1 MVIYRLYLSIKANSK
16 QYQTVILDKKQN
28 NNSYYRLDSITMI
41 NTKIPTPKIIFFDID
56 DTLSRNGEIAP
67 HNKATLEALAKTDI
81 KLVISTGRSKPIL
94 PLDILALLEADV
106 LDAIICMNGQYS
118 FDNERVIS
126 DYPLSSEQA
135 ATISELCRSSDLVY
149 KFDSATHVVWSDE
162 HDWQTTYHDRIKSCS
177 MIDPEYCHFNTVYQC
192 SVFFD
197 EQDQKMQDVDFV
209 KHQLKLVHWHQIVGD
224 ILPID
229 ASKARGIL
237 DVCEHFGVDATDCM
251 AFGDGLNDLEMFDL
265 VGYAV
270 AMGDAKDELKER
282 ADFVT
287 GTIEEHGIQA
297 VLNHFHID

>member
-1 MVIYRLYLSIKANSK
+1 MFIE
-16 QYQTVILDKKQN
+16 DKIAKDIMATQN
-28 NNSYYRLDSITMI
+28 
-41 NTKIPTPKIIFFDID
+41 PTPKIIFFDID

-94 PLDILALLEADV
+94 PLDIIALLEANV

-118 FDNERVIS
+118 FDNEGVIS
-126 DYPLSSEQA
+126 HYPLSDKQSS
-135 ATISELCRSSDLVY
+135 TITQLCQQNSLVY
-149 KFDSATHVVWSDE
+149 KFDSATHIIWSDE
-162 HDWQTTYHDRIKSCS
+162 HEWQDRYHDKIKSCS
-177 MIDPEYCHFNTVYQC
+177 IIDPDYCRFNTVYQC

-197 EQDQKMQDVDFV
+197 DQDEKMQKVNFAEQD
-209 KHQLKLVHWHQIVGD
+209 LKLVPWHEIVAD
-224 ILPID
+224 ILPVD

-237 DVCEHFGVDATDCM
+237 DVCAYFDIDASDCM

-270 AMGDAKDELKER
+270 AMGDAKPELIER

-287 GTIEEHGIQA
+287 GTIEEHGIQSVVKHLLPA
-297 VLNHFHID
+297 

>member
-1 MVIYRLYLSIKANSK
+1 M
-16 QYQTVILDKKQN
+16 N
-28 NNSYYRLDSITMI
+28 NKT
-41 NTKIPTPKIIFFDID
+41 PTPKMIFFDID

-67 HNKATLEALAKTDI
+67 QNKATLEALAKTDI

-94 PLDILALLEADV
+94 PLDIIALLEADV

-118 FDNERVIS
+118 FDSERVIS
-126 DYPLSSEQA
+126 HYPLSDEQSS
-135 ATISELCRSSDLVY
+135 TITQLCQQSGLVY
-149 KFDSATHVVWSDE
+149 KFDSATHIIWSDE
-162 HDWQTTYHDRIKSCS
+162 HEWQDRYHDKIKSCS
-177 MIDPEYCHFNTVYQC
+177 IIDPDYCRFNTVYQC

-197 EQDQKMQDVDFV
+197 DQDEKMQGVNFAEQD
-209 KHQLKLVHWHQIVGD
+209 LKLVPWHEIVAD

-237 DVCEHFGVDATDCM
+237 DVCAHFDVDASECM

-270 AMGDAKDELKER
+270 AMGDAKPELIER

-297 VLNHFHID
+297 VVKHLLAV